1 MSNKLTDLPCVQVES
16 LPRTFRYTDP
26 QQAFCEACS
35 LANMLRGLSESL
47 AEGVAAPEKTA
58 SGMALVCDL
67 LLDKLDIASGVSP
80 MPLGTWED
88 DAPTLSGLLSES
100 AQNRDAEGDR

>member
-1 MSNKLTDLPCVQVES
+1 MSNKLTEPPCVQIKS
-16 LPRTFRYTDP
+16 LPRCFRHTDP

-35 LANMLRGLSESL
+35 LASMLRNLSESL
-47 AEGVAAPEKTA
+47 AEGIAAPEKTA

-67 LLDKLDIASGVSP
+67 LLDKLDVASGVSH

-88 DAPTLSGLLSES
+88 DAPALSELLSEG

>member
-35 LANMLRGLSESL
+35 LANILRELSESL
-47 AEGVAAPEKTA
+47 AEGVAAPEETA

-88 DAPTLSGLLSES
+88 DAPALSELLSKG
-100 AQNRDAEGDR
+100 AQGQDTGGGR